1 VSKRSDI
8 YWAKSFAMYMYLQFY
23 REFTPE
29 LLNDFYANE
38 PPQDFEIYKIA
49 KSAIKVEEGTAE

>member
-1 VSKRSDI
+1 
-8 YWAKSFAMYMYLQFY
+8 MYMYLQFY